1 MKRVVALIA
10 LFAVLSLGLSQ
21 AQDKATLTSYRVMP
35 KPGKDAALKK
45 AITDHAAKY
54 HTGNWKWRVFLVLS
68 GPDEGAYQIN
78 EGPNTWTVLEGRKDI
93 SDEHTRDY
101 ETNVLPLVDRTTP
114 NLYVRFQKEFSS
126 ADSAVGPLKKAL
138 LRHIFPKP
146 GKGPR
151 VMSYLTTWKK
161 VWEKMGLKVVVWQS
175 YYSGE
180 PQIIISTRLPQ
191 GWVDLEQIKSKDM
204 IDLYDGFAG
213 AGAYDRFLED
223 NDKYVSKV
231 VDEMI
236 EFLPEASSK

>member
-1 MKRVVALIA
+1 MKRIAALIT
-10 LFAVLSLGLSQ
+10 LLAVLSIGFLQ
-21 AQDKATLTSYRVMP
+21 AQEKATLSSYRVMP

-54 HTGNWKWRVFLVLS
+54 HTGNWKWRVFSVLS

-78 EGPNTWTVLEGRKDI
+78 EGPNSWTTLEGRKDI
-93 SDEHTRDY
+93 SDEHTKDY
-101 ETNVLPLVDRTTP
+101 ETNVLPLVERTTP
-114 NLYVRFQKEFSS
+114 TLYVRFQKEVSS

-146 GKGPR
+146 GKGAR
-151 VMSYLTTWKK
+151 IMSDMSTWKK
-161 VWEKMGLKVVVWQS
+161 VWEKMGLKVVVWS
-175 YYSGE
+175 SFYSGE

-204 IDLYDGFAG
+204 IEAFDGFAG
-213 AGAYDRFLED
+213 RGAYDRFLED
-223 NDKYVSKV
+223 NDKYVSKTL
-231 VDEMI
+231 DEMI